1 MATLTGEQIR
11 DGFIQFLHD
20 NYGYWTDL
28 ENSHEAVPYING
40 AFDLMTRYME
50 RLDKVGDIDE
60 CGEK

>member
-1 MATLTGEQIR
+1 MATLTKEQIK
-11 DGFIQFLHD
+11 DTFIQFLHD

-28 ENSHEAVPYING
+28 ENSQEAVPYING
-40 AFDLMTRYME
+40 AFDLMTSYVK

>member
-1 MATLTGEQIR
+1 MATLTKEQIK
-11 DGFIQFLHD
+11 DEFIQLLND

-28 ENSHEAVPYING
+28 ENSQEAVPYING

-60 CGEK
+60 RGEK